1 MAFSELNELNSS
13 EENDPEKLK
22 TLLGP
27 GAIENGLR
35 QSIQV
40 CWMFLPA
47 EKRSVDEVERQVR
60 RLIDRIFKNLRDDE
74 QALFR

>member
-1 MAFSELNELNSS
+1 MAFSEFNEFNSS

-22 TLLGP
+22 ALLGP
-27 GAIENGLR
+27 GAIEHGLR
-35 QSIQV
+35 QSIQA

-47 EKRSVDEVERQVR
+47 DKRSVDEVERQVR

-74 QALFR
+74 QSFSR